1 MVYMRWKGYGWQLG
15 KILRRGGLFYAAAL
29 QEIQLPCGC
38 RMDNTKGPASLTAD
52 NYASGP
58 NAALD
63 SWVIL
68 KKKTN

>member
-1 MVYMRWKGYGWQLG
+1 MSLKGQMVYMRWAKYGWQLG
-15 KILRRGGLFYAAAL
+15 KIY
-29 QEIQLPCGC
+29 
-38 RMDNTKGPASLTAD
+38 PASLTAD

-68 KKKTN
+68 KKKTNME

>member
-1 MVYMRWKGYGWQLG
+1 MW
-15 KILRRGGLFYAAAL
+15 
-29 QEIQLPCGC
+29 
-38 RMDNTKGPASLTAD
+38 MDNTKGPASLTAD

-68 KKKTN
+68 KKKTNMD